1 MPVNDYIKIDTSTT
15 SAVEAGTLK
24 NAIRQLEIAKQ
35 QLTSVI
41 NKMGHNTNGTVFT
54 TMEGLY
60 GLPAG
65 SGQTVY
71 DLVNGT
77 IGAMNGTFQNN
88 NSTTLIERVG

>member
-1 MPVNDYIKIDTSTT
+1 MPTNDYIKIDMSTT
-15 SAVEAGTLK
+15 TAVEAGSLK
-24 NAIRQLEIAKQ
+24 SAIRQLETAKQ
-35 QLTSVI
+35 QLTSVL

-54 TMEGLY
+54 SLEALY

-65 SGQTVY
+65 QGQTVF

>member
-1 MPVNDYIKIDTSTT
+1 MPVNDYIKIDTTIST
-15 SAVEAGTLK
+15 AVEAGTLK
-24 NAIRQLEIAKQ
+24 SAIRQLETAKQ
-35 QLTSVI
+35 ALTSVL
-41 NKMGHNTNGTVFT
+41 NKMGHNSDGTVFT
-54 TMEGLY
+54 SLETLY

-65 SGQTVY
+65 KGQTVF